1 MYLSG
6 RTKRLNQGAL
16 STEATIGVK
25 KTNGSTDNMPGK
37 PPSPWQ
43 PVRLASKKTSQGLV
57 PVKTVPADK
66 GVFRQVVNPALANLS
81 NVMLPFMTIPNTFN
95 YQSPNNFGP
104 QPVIGQVPQFSGQF
118 PVTASGA
125 FNQDIRAAPN
135 NVHGT
140 RPLIGQAPHLSS
152 QLGVI
157 ASGTLNQDISAAPNN
172 VHGSRPLIGQAP
184 HLSGQ
189 LGVIAS
195 GALSQDISAA
205 PNNVHGTRPFTGQ
218 APHLS
223 GQLGVIASGALSQD
237 ISAASNNVH
246 RTRPLIQAPHLSGHF
261 CVVSSG
267 ASASSPAVVCMTSGS
282 CRSSPINVEDVS
294 PCGSPSSSSGTDNN
308 YSHAADFVCEVIDEG
323 NSQNLSKSSE
333 QSAVVVRS
341 GDVVMKS
348 YNREVTGDGEM
359 LDVMPVSSQPGVNP
373 TQMPLGSPR
382 RKW

>member
-157 ASGTLNQDISAAPNN
+157 ASG
-172 VHGSRPLIGQAP
+172 
-184 HLSGQ
+184 
-189 LGVIAS
+189 
-195 GALSQDISAA
+195 ALSQDISAA

-237 ISAASNNVH
+237 ISAAPNNVH

-267 ASASSPAVVCMTSGS
+267 VSASSPAVVCMTSGS